1 MHWNDFYQF
10 VILHT
15 LVPEQELITVY
26 LIFFGLPTKHI
37 SIADCQCLLSN
48 INSQY
53 TFTGEDQLSE
63 NYHKLAITCPNG
75 ISSNDVAHMVTL
87 CPKAF
92 EPLIR
97 FRENCTKYIFSN
109 RRLESIK
116 MRNVQLDTIMIYRS
130 EHNNKFPT
138 GNCCEYISNLIKYH
152 CNPLSYDFG
161 PDQNDDLINIRNLVY
176 QIKFVSNILTNGS
189 FMFGGNNKNIKSDSG
204 NKRIDRLKYESEVFT
219 RPLSLSSASN
229 QQLNQQ
235 QLQNNINSR
244 KSTRNKHYS
253 NGLSNSLHNNNV
265 RTSYSNNNN
274 NNISLIN
281 NNNTATA
288 TPTTTGLQYSQI
300 NHTRQVNTATTTATN
315 STTNSNIINNGN
327 GFAIGSTFSSTKRG
341 NSKITVTPLH
351 SGGTNGGSESTA
363 TGSSTLSN
371 NGVNSAFSPTE
382 INLPNSLDSF
392 EDQNGKIGPYKAP
405 LSPLPPNEKE

>member
-152 CNPLSYDFG
+152 CNPLS
-161 PDQNDDLINIRNLVY
+161 
-176 QIKFVSNILTNGS
+176 
-189 FMFGGNNKNIKSDSG
+189 
-204 NKRIDRLKYESEVFT
+204 
-219 RPLSLSSASN
+219 
-229 QQLNQQ
+229 
-235 QLQNNINSR
+235 
-244 KSTRNKHYS
+244 
-253 NGLSNSLHNNNV
+253 
-265 RTSYSNNNN
+265 
-274 NNISLIN
+274 
-281 NNNTATA
+281 
-288 TPTTTGLQYSQI
+288 
-300 NHTRQVNTATTTATN
+300 
-315 STTNSNIINNGN
+315 
-327 GFAIGSTFSSTKRG
+327 
-341 NSKITVTPLH
+341 
-351 SGGTNGGSESTA
+351 
-363 TGSSTLSN
+363 
-371 NGVNSAFSPTE
+371 
-382 INLPNSLDSF
+382 
-392 EDQNGKIGPYKAP
+392 
-405 LSPLPPNEKE
+405 